1 MDVGVDVG
9 GTFTDFVGF
18 RGREVVTA
26 KVPSTRDPSRA
37 VVQGMQD
44 LGAVSMAH
52 GTTVATNAILER
64 RGARTVFVA
73 TEGFEDLLVIG
84 RQNRPNLY
92 DFRITRPPPAV
103 VREMCLGARER
114 VDARGRVL
122 RPLTQREA
130 RRIAREV
137 RGRNAESV
145 AVCLLFSFLRPEHE
159 TMIRKAL
166 ADLPVSM
173 SHDVLG
179 EFREYERASTTV
191 LDAYVKPLVTRY
203 LADLKATTKRDFFV
217 MKSGGGVVSQDEVSR
232 RPIDMVLSGPAGG
245 VAAAAALSRGG
256 DRKNLVTF
264 DMGGTSADF
273 SALPGGEPTWR
284 TDAVID
290 TFPIAIPVIDVES
303 IGAGGGSLA
312 WIDSGGALRVGPTSA
327 GADPGPIAYGK
338 GGTDVTV
345 TDADLVGGYLGRSLL
360 GGRLALDEPLA
371 RRGIEKLAD
380 QLHLSLVEAIL
391 GVQRVVRAS
400 MAKAMR
406 LVLAR
411 RGLDPKE
418 YALLAFGG
426 AGPMHAWALARELG
440 VRAVLVP
447 FLPGAF
453 SAYGI
458 LISPIR
464 VEYSRSVVR
473 PLERAASVMR
483 QTIEEFRERAASD
496 LEAHGVDPR
505 RSRIEASV
513 DLRFRGQ
520 SYEISVPARGDLARA
535 FRREHRRRYGYASRS
550 ERIELVTIR
559 LVARVPRAVP
569 RPRPPQPASAV
580 APHSRRVL
588 FDDGWHDT
596 PVHERG
602 RLGADTEIEGPAV
615 VSEEHATT
623 IVPPG
628 GRLRVDRFG
637 LLEISVGE

>member
-1 MDVGVDVG
+1 MDIGVDVG

-18 RGREVVTA
+18 RGGEVVTA

-44 LGAVSMAH
+44 LGAVGMAH

-64 RGARTVFVA
+64 RGARTVFVTTA
-73 TEGFEDLLVIG
+73 GFEDLLVIG

-92 DFRITRPPPAV
+92 DFRVTRPPPAV

-114 VDARGRVL
+114 IDARGRVL

-145 AVCLLFSFLRPEHE
+145 AVCLLFSFFRPQHE
-159 TMIRKAL
+159 RMIRKAL

-203 LADLKATTKRDFFV
+203 LVDL
-217 MKSGGGVVSQDEVSR
+217 
-232 RPIDMVLSGPAGG
+232 
-245 VAAAAALSRGG
+245 
-256 DRKNLVTF
+256 
-264 DMGGTSADF
+264 
-273 SALPGGEPTWR
+273 
-284 TDAVID
+284 
-290 TFPIAIPVIDVES
+290 
-303 IGAGGGSLA
+303 
-312 WIDSGGALRVGPTSA
+312 
-327 GADPGPIAYGK
+327 
-338 GGTDVTV
+338 

-380 QLHLSLVEAIL
+380 QLHLSLDETIL

-440 VRAVLVP
+440 ARTVLVP

-496 LEAHGVDPR
+496 LEAHGLDPR
-505 RSRIEASV
+505 RSRVEASV

-520 SYEISVPARGDLARA
+520 SYEISVPARGNLVRA

-550 ERIELVTIR
+550 ERIELVTVR

-569 RPRPPQPASAV
+569 RPRPPNRVAAV
-580 APHSRRVL
+580 APHGRRVL

-596 PVHERG
+596 PVHARA
-602 RLGADTEIEGPAV
+602 RLGADTEIDGPAV
-615 VSEEHATT
+615 VSEDHVTT

-628 GRLRVDRFG
+628 VRAQHPPRIRGESGPPRRHRRRRAGIGARGRGAARRGRPRPGAAEVPRSRTRAG
-637 LLEISVGE
+637 PRRGTIPA

>member
-1 MDVGVDVG
+1 
-9 GTFTDFVGF
+9 
-18 RGREVVTA
+18 
-26 KVPSTRDPSRA
+26 
-37 VVQGMQD
+37 
-44 LGAVSMAH
+44 
-52 GTTVATNAILER
+52 
-64 RGARTVFVA
+64 
-73 TEGFEDLLVIG
+73 
-84 RQNRPNLY
+84 
-92 DFRITRPPPAV
+92 
-103 VREMCLGARER
+103 
-114 VDARGRVL
+114 
-122 RPLTQREA
+122 
-130 RRIAREV
+130 
-137 RGRNAESV
+137 
-145 AVCLLFSFLRPEHE
+145 
-159 TMIRKAL
+159 
-166 ADLPVSM
+166 
-173 SHDVLG
+173 
-179 EFREYERASTTV
+179 
-191 LDAYVKPLVTRY
+191 
-203 LADLKATTKRDFFV
+203 
-217 MKSGGGVVSQDEVSR
+217 MKSGGGVVLQDEVSR
-232 RPIDMVLSGPAGG
+232 RSVDMVLSGPAGG
-245 VAAAAALSRGG
+245 VAAAAALSRGSG
-256 DRKNLVTF
+256 RKNLVTF

-290 TFPIAIPVIDVES
+290 TFPIGIPVVDVES

-312 WIDSGGALRVGPTSA
+312 WIDSGGELRVGPTSA

-496 LEAHGVDPR
+496 LQAHGLDPR

-520 SYEISVPARGDLARA
+520 SYEISVPARGDLAMA
-535 FRREHRRRYGYASRS
+535 FRREHRRRYGYASRTDRS
-550 ERIELVTIR
+550 AFAFIPEEMGVALQRSAYSPNIKERMDASCALFDEPGRMLSQAEHIPVHLGSM
-559 LVARVPRAVP
+559 
-569 RPRPPQPASAV
+569 PASVEAV
-580 APHSRRVL
+580 LHDFPGTLREGDQVILNDPYHGGTHLPDVTLVRPVFARGTLLGFAANRAHHADIGGIAPGSMPADASRLDEEGLVL
-588 FDDGWHDT
+588 EPQKF
-596 PVHERG
+596 
-602 RLGADTEIEGPAV
+602 L
-615 VSEEHATT
+615 
-623 IVPPG
+623 
-628 GRLRVDRFG
+628 
-637 LLEISVGE
+637 

>member
-18 RGREVVTA
+18 RGRTVVTT

-37 VVQGMQD
+37 VVQGMRE
-44 LGAVSMAH
+44 LGAVGMAH

-64 RGARTVFVA
+64 KGARTVFVA
-73 TEGFEDLLVIG
+73 TAGFEDLLIIG

-92 DFRITRPPPAV
+92 DFRVTRPPPTVA
-103 VREMCLGARER
+103 REMCLGARER
-114 VDARGRVL
+114 VGATGRAL
-122 RPLTQREA
+122 RPLTVGEA

-137 RGRNAESV
+137 RARNAESV
-145 AVCLLFSFLRPEHE
+145 AVCLLFSFLRPQHE
-159 TMIRKAL
+159 RMIRKAL

-203 LADLKATTKRDFFV
+203 LGDLGAAIQRDFYV
-217 MKSGGGVVSQDEVSR
+217 MKSGGGVANQKEVSR
-232 RPIDMVLSGPAGG
+232 RPIDIVLSGPAGG
-245 VAAAAALSRGG
+245 VAAAVAVSRGR
-256 DRKNLVTF
+256 DRRNLVTV

-273 SALPGGEPTWR
+273 SALPAGEPTWR

-290 TFPIAIPVIDVES
+290 TFPIAIPVVDIES

-312 WIDSGGALRVGPTSA
+312 WIDSGGALRVGPRSA
-327 GADPGPIAYGK
+327 GADPGPIAFGK
-338 GGTDVTV
+338 GGTKVTV
-345 TDADLVGGYLGRSLL
+345 TDADLAGGYLGRSLL
-360 GGRLALDEPLA
+360 GGRLSLDEPLA
-371 RRGIEKLAD
+371 RKGIGKLAD
-380 QLHLSLVEAIL
+380 ELQLSTDETIL
-391 GVQRVVRAS
+391 GLQRVVRAS

-411 RGLDPKE
+411 RGLDPRE

-426 AGPMHAWALARELG
+426 AGPMHAWALARELE
-440 VRAVLVP
+440 VRTVLVP

-458 LISPIR
+458 LVSPIR
-464 VEYSRSVVR
+464 AEYSRSVVR
-473 PLERAASVMR
+473 PLERVASVMR
-483 QTIEEFRERAASD
+483 HTIDDFRERAVSHLVAQG
-496 LEAHGVDPR
+496 LDPR
-505 RSRIEASV
+505 RARIEASV

-520 SYEISVPARGDLARA
+520 SYEINVPMRSDLAKA
-535 FRREHRRRYGYASRS
+535 FRREHRRRYGYASPT
-550 ERIELVTIR
+550 EPIELVTIR
-559 LVARVPRAVP
+559 LVARIPRPVP
-569 RPRPPQPASAV
+569 RPRPPTSGVAV
-580 APHSRRVL
+580 APHRRPVL

-596 PVHERG
+596 PVYERG
-602 RLGADTEIEGPAV
+602 GLGPGATIEGPAI

-623 IVPPG
+623 VVPPG
-628 GRLRVDRFG
+628 GRLRVDRSGF
-637 LLEISVGE
+637 LQISVGQ